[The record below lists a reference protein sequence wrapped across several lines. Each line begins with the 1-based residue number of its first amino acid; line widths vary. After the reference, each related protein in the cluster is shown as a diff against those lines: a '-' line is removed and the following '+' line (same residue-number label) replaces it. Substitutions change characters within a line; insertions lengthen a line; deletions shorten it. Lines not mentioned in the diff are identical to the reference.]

1 MYRNTNVATKS
12 PGAILDNTEGVGP
25 KGRGQD
31 ARATDRTSGSD

>member
-25 KGRGQD
+25 KVVVLD
-31 ARATDRTSGSD
+31 RA